1 MRIKKGSVDVNEVTV
16 FRGLTPLSPAK
27 NPAAAVTFYVEK
39 LGFRDNGNGNVTRV
53 IRGDVEILFYQTD
66 DQHLADWTSF
76 RIHVEQIEAL
86 FEEFQ
91 AQNVVH
97 PNGALE
103 TKPWGT
109 KEFSIIDLDGV
120 CITFFEHIKTE

>member
-1 MRIKKGSVDVNEVTV
+1 MAKGTV

-27 NPAAAVTFYVEK
+27 DVEKAVQFYVDK
-39 LGFRDNGNGNVTRV
+39 LGFRDNGHGGV

-66 DQHLADWTSF
+66 DKYLAEWTSF
-76 RIHVEQIEAL
+76 RIHVEHIEAL
-86 FEEFQ
+86 FEEYQ
-91 AQNVVH
+91 AQNVIH

-120 CITFFEHIKTE
+120 CITFFERMKANQTS

>member
-1 MRIKKGSVDVNEVTV
+1 MEVDVLKEKVL

-27 NPAAAVTFYVEK
+27 NVAKAVEFYVMK
-39 LGFRDNGNGNVTRV
+39 LGFKDNGHGGI
-53 IRGDVEILFYQTD
+53 IRGDVEILLYQTD
-66 DQHLADWTSF
+66 DKHLAEWTSF

-86 FEEFQ
+86 FEEYQ
-91 AQNVVH
+91 EQNVIH
-97 PNGALE
+97 PNGVLA

-120 CITFFEHIKTE
+120 CITFFERIND